1 MESLIELMRLPVQR
15 RLLLASLPADFAD
28 WLDYVAIIAV
38 IVYTWGH
45 GPVALAALAVTLT
58 LPYVLIGPVLATWV
72 DRTEIRRVL
81 LLSNLGRG
89 VLTLGLAAVPN
100 LELLLVVVF
109 LRAVVDSAF
118 TPAKQ
123 AAIQLATPGPLLM
136 AANGLHQGVNQTSKI
151 LGPAV
156 GGLLIAAMPAQ
167 GVFVINAVLSLVAF
181 AVLLGLRLPERALPA
196 ELHENFWQRLT
207 GGIAE
212 FARNGKLLVVLAFA
226 ASAHF
231 IWFLYDTQFAF
242 LNELL
247 GYDATVF
254 GISIAASGAGGVLG
268 AVLAGSVKRMPPL
281 LMMALPAV
289 LSGTVTIGLALA
301 AQAGWSVPLPAYLA
315 TMAVLGGTT
324 IFMLVPYRAV
334 VQAETPPD
342 RIARVSAA
350 GEAVMIVAMM
360 AAPFIGSLIATG
372 WGIPAPFLTGGVLLA
387 LLGIAG
393 LGFALRR

>member
-1 MESLIELMRLPVQR
+1 MDSLISLLKLPVQR

-38 IVYTWGH
+38 IVYVWGH
-45 GPVALAALAVTLT
+45 GPLALAALSVTLT
-58 LPYVLIGPVLATWV
+58 LPYVLVGPLLATWV
-72 DRTEIRRVL
+72 DRTEIRPVL

-89 VLTLGLAAVPN
+89 VLTLGLAVAPS
-100 LELLLVVVF
+100 LEVLLAVVF
-109 LRAVVDSAF
+109 ARAVVDSAF

-123 AAIQLATPGPLLM
+123 AAIQLATPAPLLM

-151 LGPAV
+151 LGPAL
-156 GGLLIAAMPAQ
+156 GGLLIAAIPAQ
-167 GVFVINAVLSLVAF
+167 GVFLVNAALSLGAF
-181 AVLLGLRLPERALPA
+181 AVLLGLKLPERATPTD
-196 ELHENFWQRLT
+196 LHESFWKRLT
-207 GGIAE
+207 GGVAE
-212 FARNGKLLVVLAFA
+212 FGGNAKLLVVLVFA

-242 LNELL
+242 LNELF
-247 GYDATVF
+247 GFDATVF

-268 AVLAGSVKRMPPL
+268 AVLAGSVKGVRPL
-281 LMMALPAV
+281 LMMALPAMI
-289 LSGTVTIGLALA
+289 SGSATILLALA
-301 AQAGWSVPLPAYLA
+301 AIWGWTVPLPVYLA
-315 TMAVLGGTT
+315 TFAILGGTT

-334 VQAETPPD
+334 IQAETPPD

-360 AAPFIGSLIATG
+360 AAPFLGSLISAG
-372 WGIPAPFLTGGVLLA
+372 WGVPAPFLAGGVLLA
-387 LLGIAG
+387 LLGLAG